1 MLEFDLRGV
10 RCRVSPLFPG
20 LLAVLTAASP
30 DAATAVCVLAA
41 AMHECGHLL
50 AMAACGCPPDSL
62 TMGAFGM
69 RIAAGR
75 TRRTGYARQ
84 AMIFLAGPLVNLLSG
99 GALWLLGCRRAA
111 AVHLLLAAFNLLPAA
126 ALDGGQL
133 LRCALCAAGGGR
145 YAAAALRALS
155 AVVLLPLAAG
165 SFLLFLRGANPSSV
179 IVSLYLTLLV
189 FWQPE

>member
-20 LLAVLTAASP
+20 LLAVMTAASP

-69 RIAAGR
+69 RIR
-75 TRRTGYARQ
+75 DSCFYARKRSVQ
-84 AMIFLAGPLVNLLSG
+84 KI
-99 GALWLLGCRRAA
+99 
-111 AVHLLLAAFNLLPAA
+111 PARWY
-126 ALDGGQL
+126 G
-133 LRCALCAAGGGR
+133 
-145 YAAAALRALS
+145 
-155 AVVLLPLAAG
+155 
-165 SFLLFLRGANPSSV
+165 
-179 IVSLYLTLLV
+179 
-189 FWQPE
+189 